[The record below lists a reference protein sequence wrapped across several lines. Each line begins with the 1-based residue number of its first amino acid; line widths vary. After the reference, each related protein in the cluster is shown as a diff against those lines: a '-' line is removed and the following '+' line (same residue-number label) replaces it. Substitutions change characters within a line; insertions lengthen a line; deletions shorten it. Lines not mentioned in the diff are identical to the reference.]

1 MSPYANRN
9 SIATQRAEILSRTPI
24 LKLSAMWESDVVDTF
39 ASVPSL
45 LFRPLNPRGRP
56 APPVA

>member
-9 SIATQRAEILSRTPI
+9 SIATQRAEILSRTLMLAP
-24 LKLSAMWESDVVDTF
+24 SGMWDSEVIDTF

-45 LFRPLNPRGRP
+45 LFRALNPRGRA